1 MSPRP
6 LAPTI
11 AAVDDGRS
19 PRAAQPVS
27 SARVEGTDPDQVTRV
42 IDPPLPNG
50 SEATGSDHA
59 TTPELPLGSSF
70 GRYVVVRTLGQ
81 GGMGMVY
88 LAYDPQLDRGVA
100 LKVLRPGARSVDRD
114 AAQARLLR
122 EAQAMARLSHP
133 NVLPVYDVGMV
144 DSHVF
149 VAMEYVD
156 GQTLGQWLRQ
166 ADRSWTEV
174 LDVFLGA
181 GRGLAAA
188 HEAGL
193 VHRDFKPDN
202 VMLGEHARP
211 RVMDFGLARAAEEE
225 HTKTDRDVTT
235 TEVSGPVS
243 EHLSGPL
250 DGPPSGP
257 LSSPRSG
264 PRSVSGSSSAVGMLT
279 RTGFV
284 LGTPAY
290 MAPEQHFGGAPDPQS
305 DQFSFCVALYEAL
318 YGARPFTGDNGAAL
332 CRAAL
337 SRRVRPAPAGTRVP
351 AGLRRVVLR
360 GLSPDTNERWPGMD
374 ALLTALA
381 RHRRRA
387 SPWRHGATTLG
398 VLGIAAGA
406 VGIAGPWSRAAD
418 SMCEGGEQTLAEIWH
433 EGSRRAV
440 LDAFERTGLAF
451 AEDAAER
458 TIDRLDAWGHAWAD
472 EHRQACEATHV
483 RHEQS
488 GTALDLRMRCL
499 TRRRRAL
506 TSLHEVLV
514 TAERGTVENAMA
526 AVEQLPQPGDCA
538 DLEALQAEVAPPDDP
553 GERERV
559 DDLQATLERLD
570 TLLVAARFDEAR
582 AAFDEARLAARGIEH
597 PPSWVELGAREAHL
611 LQVEGSLTEAVRALE
626 HTLWQAEAEG
636 MDRMA
641 IALAADLVWLDGAEN
656 DEHDRGRTWA
666 AMAEAKLERLGP
678 APQLQ
683 AYLLGRRGDLAD
695 RQGRYDEAAR
705 YFTQALELRRHHE
718 PGSVAYGRALGDFGK
733 IHYRAGR
740 IAEAAHTF
748 ERARAAMVEALGPD
762 HPDVAKLAGNAAA
775 MHHILGDY
783 DRAREGFES
792 SLRLLERAYGPDH
805 LVVAAT
811 LTNLGNLHYRQG
823 DYTRAVEI
831 GRRAVRIKEANLGPG
846 HPKVGANLN
855 NVAMALSKQGHHEQA
870 LAAYRDAE
878 ASLAKLGP
886 AHIDLVEPR
895 VGQGEELLHLSRPA
909 EAIVPLQAAYD
920 LERAHGHDPRRRAL
934 PAFLLARALW
944 EGGQEGG
951 RDRSRARGLAADGLS
966 VLGDEPEAVEQQRLA
981 RALRDW
987 LAQHPSP

>member
-1 MSPRP
+1 M
-6 LAPTI
+6 
-11 AAVDDGRS
+11 
-19 PRAAQPVS
+19 
-27 SARVEGTDPDQVTRV
+27 EGTDPDQVTRV
-42 IDPPLPNG
+42 IDSPSPID
-50 SEATGSDHA
+50 SEATGSNHA
-59 TTPELPLGSSF
+59 ASPELPLGSSF

-144 DSHVF
+144 DAHVF

-156 GQTLGQWLRQ
+156 GQTLGQWRRA
-166 ADRSWTEV
+166 ADRPWSEV
-174 LDVFLGA
+174 LDVFMGA

-202 VMLGEHARP
+202 VLLGEHARP
-211 RVMDFGLARAAEEE
+211 RVMDFGLARAAEDEP
-225 HTKTDRDVTT
+225 HHSVLT
-235 TEVSGPVS
+235 TEISGPQS
-243 EHLSGPL
+243 DH
-250 DGPPSGP
+250 PSGP
-257 LSSPRSG
+257 LSGPLSDMRSG
-264 PRSVSGSSSAVGMLT
+264 PRSISGSSSAMDALT
-279 RTGFV
+279 RSGFV

-290 MAPEQHFGGAPDPQS
+290 MAPEQHFGAAPDPLS

-318 YGARPFTGDNGAAL
+318 YGARPFTGDTGAAL

-360 GLSPDTNERWPGMD
+360 GLSPDTEDRWPSMD

-381 RHRRRA
+381 RYRRRA
-387 SPWRHGATTLG
+387 SPWRHGATSLG
-398 VLGIAAGA
+398 VLGITAGV
-406 VGIAGPWSRAAD
+406 VGIAGPWSAAAD
-418 SMCEGGEQTLAEIWH
+418 SLCEGGEQALAEIWH
-433 EGSRRAV
+433 EGSQRAV
-440 LDAFERTGLAF
+440 RNAFERTGLAF
-451 AEDAAER
+451 AEDAADR
-458 TIDRLDAWGHAWAD
+458 TIDRLDAWGRAWTN

-499 TRRRRAL
+499 AQRRRAL

-514 TAERGTVENAMA
+514 TAERGTVENALA
-526 AVEQLPQPGDCA
+526 AVERLPGPDDCA
-538 DLEALQAEVAPPDDP
+538 DLEALQAEVAPPTDP
-553 GERERV
+553 GERARV
-559 DDLQATLERLD
+559 DDLQATLGRVD
-570 TLLVAARFDEAR
+570 ALLVAARFDEAR
-582 AAFDEARLAARGIEH
+582 AAFDEARLMASGIEH
-597 PPSWVELGAREAHL
+597 PPAWVELGAREAHV
-611 LQVEGSLTEAVRALE
+611 LQTESSLPEAVYALE
-626 HTLWQAEAEG
+626 RTLWQAEAEG

-641 IALAADLVWLDGAEN
+641 ITLAADLMWLDGAEN
-656 DEHDRGRTWA
+656 DEHARGQTWT

-678 APQLQ
+678 SPRLQ
-683 AYLLGRRGDLAD
+683 AYVLRRRGDFAD
-695 RQGRYDEAAR
+695 RQGHYDEAAR
-705 YFTQALELRRHHE
+705 YFTQALELRERHE

-740 IAEAAHTF
+740 IAQAARTF
-748 ERARAAMVEALGPD
+748 EHARSAMIEALGPD
-762 HPDVAKLAGNAAA
+762 HPDIAKLAGNAAA
-775 MHHILGDY
+775 MYHILGDY

-792 SLRLLERAYGPDH
+792 SLQLLERAYGPDH
-805 LVVAAT
+805 LAVATA

-823 DYTRAVEI
+823 HYTRAVEI

-878 ASLAKLGP
+878 ASLVKLGP
-886 AHIDLVEPR
+886 EHIDLVEPR
-895 VGQGEELLHLSRPA
+895 IGQGEELLHLSQPA
-909 EAIVPLQAAYD
+909 QAIIPLRAAYD

-944 EGGQEGG
+944 DSGLDGD
-951 RDRSRARGLAADGLS
+951 RDRARARELATDGLR
-966 VLGDEPEAVEQQRLA
+966 VLGDEPETAEQQRLA

-987 LAQHPSP
+987 LAEHPSP